1 MNKIVLYFVVFIC
14 GGAVLAIEILGT
26 RIIGPYYGVSIFLW
40 SALISVTLIAL
51 SAGYMIGGRL
61 ADRRK
66 DIRTLAV
73 MIAVSGIIVLLIPL
87 ARNDVISITESM
99 GLRTSVLITSF
110 ILFFPPLTF
119 LGMVSPYAVKLRTKS
134 LDVVGT
140 RTGDLYAVSTIGSVL
155 AALLTGYILIP
166 NVGVIKLTLSI
177 GIILILTSIFL
188 FVSGTKKTS
197 RIVSAVLIVI
207 LAVVSFNFLPS
218 EKADPSK
225 GIIAVKQSVY
235 GEIRVMDVDE
245 TRMLLID
252 GGIHTA
258 VDKTTGENILP
269 YAWVIDIT
277 KKLERYKGDMLLIGL
292 GGGSVLKSFYE
303 DDWDVEAVEVD
314 PEIIRIEM
322 KYFNPVPGFN
332 NIVNDDGREFLR
344 TTDRTYDLIVL
355 DAFGSSSVPFHLTTV
370 EAFRLAAQHLNKN
383 GIMAVN
389 IEAVGWDDII
399 VGSLAKTL
407 HQVFSNVLALPIAE
421 PPNQLGNVILLA
433 SDKPFELTAPLERD
447 YWKTDYRFSDQYERN
462 HAWDNRFV
470 PDMKDAVVLTD
481 DRNPVGIWA
490 ERINL
495 EARKE
500 LHELLGDKSFLW

>member
-1 MNKIVLYFVVFIC
+1 ML
-14 GGAVLAIEILGT
+14 AVEILGT

-51 SAGYMIGGRL
+51 SVGYMIGGRI
-61 ADRRK
+61 ADRKRNSNF
-66 DIRTLAV
+66 LAV
-73 MIAVSGIIVLLIPL
+73 IIAAAGVITILIPVF
-87 ARNDVISITESM
+87 RNSVISITELM
-99 GLRTSVLITSF
+99 GLRISVLITSF

-119 LGMVSPYAVKLRTKS
+119 LGMVSPYAVKLRTQS

-140 RTGDLYAVSTIGSVL
+140 SAGDLYAVSTIGSVL

-166 NVGVIKLTLSI
+166 NFGVIKLTISI
-177 GIILILTSIFL
+177 GIILILTSLFL
-188 FVSGTKKTS
+188 FISGRKKVTTV
-197 RIVSAVLIVI
+197 VSAILIIAAAVL
-207 LAVVSFNFLPS
+207 SFNFIPS
-218 EKADPSK
+218 EKADPSR
-225 GIIAVKQSVY
+225 GIVAFKQSVY
-235 GEIRVMDVDE
+235 GEIRVMDMDE

-258 VDKTTGENILP
+258 VDKATGDNILP
-269 YAWVIDIT
+269 YAWVIDIA
-277 KKLERYKGDMLLIGL
+277 KNMEKYKGDMLLIGL

-303 DDWDVEAVEVD
+303 DDWDVQAVEVD
-314 PEIIRIEM
+314 PEIITIEK
-322 KYFNPVPGFN
+322 KYFNPVPGFD

-344 TTDRTYDLIVL
+344 TTDRTYDLIVI

-370 EAFRLAAQHLNKN
+370 EAFELAKSRLKDD

-389 IEAVGWDDII
+389 IEAVGWNDII
-399 VGSLAKTL
+399 VSSLAKTL
-407 HQVFSNVLALPIAE
+407 HRVFSNVLALPIAE
-421 PPNQLGNVILLA
+421 PPDQLGNVILLA
-433 SDKPFELTAPLERD
+433 SDKPLELTAPLEKD

-470 PDMKDAVVLTD
+470 PDMKNAILLTD

-495 EARKE
+495 RARKE
-500 LHELLGDKSFLW
+500 LHEMLGDKSFLW